1 MAKGVIVGLL
11 PLHVQQMD
19 STNHWLLAATIV
31 EEEEELAAT
40 FVEEELELA
49 ATFVDKRTSGAA
61 PLLPIKGHRERA
73 KCKRDE
79 SGENVKS
86 IERKWRAAMAAAL
99 LPLQQLQV
107 QQEIWE
113 LSLSEVILLLHV
125 CCNPFSIYL

>member
-1 MAKGVIVGLL
+1 M
-11 PLHVQQMD
+11 
-19 STNHWLLAATIV
+19 AATIV

-61 PLLPIKGHRERA
+61 PLLPIKGHCERA

-86 IERKWRAAMAAAL
+86 IERKWRAAMAASL

-107 QQEIWE
+107 QQESWE
-113 LSLSEVILLLHV
+113 LSLSEVILLLHI
-125 CCNPFSIYL
+125 CCNPFSIYLNNIDSPVDVGGFAEPR

>member
-1 MAKGVIVGLL
+1 MIAIVGLL

-61 PLLPIKGHRERA
+61 PLLPIKGHRKWEQ
-73 KCKRDE
+73 KVKR
-79 SGENVKS
+79 
-86 IERKWRAAMAAAL
+86 
-99 LPLQQLQV
+99 
-107 QQEIWE
+107 WE
-113 LSLSEVILLLHV
+113 WWEM
-125 CCNPFSIYL
+125 